1 MYDSIM
7 KSVGSTVRKKYV
19 NEASAALES
28 GDYDTAIAGLEKALN
43 IGKQDKNTMFQLAQ
57 AYDKKGD
64 KENANQ
70 WYQKIID
77 EFPGTKAASDAKD
90 YLEANGGSDQAPAK
104 GEGDGEVPTEDGGE
118 TDGEIQ
124 SGETIEE

>member
-1 MYDSIM
+1 M
-7 KSVGSTVRKKYV
+7 KLRLLWK
-19 NEASAALES
+19 A

-77 EFPGTKAASDAKD
+77 EFPGTKALPCKGLS
-90 YLEANGGSDQAPAK
+90 GGK
-104 GEGDGEVPTEDGGE
+104 RRF
-118 TDGEIQ
+118 
-124 SGETIEE
+124 